1 MLNVS
6 NKVLQQLS
14 ALLLE
19 SAGLKITPDGFHSLR
34 LALSTR
40 MPVLGV
46 DEPEHY
52 LQRLTGPGGEEELR
66 ALLPLVTVGHTEF
79 FRDAKQFRALEQSVL
94 PDLLARARREMRKV
108 SVWSA
113 GCATGEEPY
122 SVAMVLAEL
131 GALAVEVDLW
141 ATDLN
146 LAAVE
151 AARQG
156 RFNARRSAGIQ
167 PERLARFFRPV
178 EDGHE
183 ALPTLR
189 EYIRFD
195 GQNLA
200 VPVFDKVALSSLDLI
215 LCRNVIIYFDLPTIR
230 GLMDRFLSVLRPGG
244 LLFLGYSESLFK
256 VFDRFEM
263 IEVDGAFVY
272 RRPPSDRAYR
282 PPPLRIHPY
291 PGQESAERKPEPEPF
306 SPAVYARPA
315 IEPAGGRPRPAAT
328 DLSAR
333 VPGPLSGS
341 FPAVAPLPAHSPGAP
356 HMGSFPA
363 VSPPAHRPAAPQ
375 PPGTFPPMP
384 TTVPTRAPGTTGTFP
399 SVGAPA
405 TPAPAGS
412 PGTAAA
418 RTNDLGRPRIT
429 VQLPAVGG
437 EGGRTRPTVEIP
449 AVGVPARTI
458 TGEVPVQSAW
468 PQLLPPAERLAM
480 AVRKMTQGDF
490 PGAISA
496 VQRLLVDE
504 PSDLDALL
512 TLGNLYSLTGRIPE
526 ARDAFA
532 QAIQRE
538 PLCVEARVF
547 GGVAALQAGE
557 LKEARS
563 ELGKALFLEPT
574 LAIGHYLMAQV
585 QERSQDMDGARRSY
599 RNAIAQLRFPQR
611 TLAGHYPEMP
621 DSAEAISRAARYA
634 LAALEEQPPH

>member
-6 NKVLQQLS
+6 NKVLQQLA

-19 SAGLKITPDGFHSLR
+19 RAGLKITPDGFHSLR

-46 DEPEHY
+46 EEPERY
-52 LQRLTGPGGEEELR
+52 LQRLNGPGGEEELR
-66 ALLPLVTVGHTEF
+66 SLLPLVTVGHTEF
-79 FRDAKQFRALEQSVL
+79 FRDAKQFRALEKSVL

-131 GALAVEVDLW
+131 GALSVEVDLW

-156 RFNARRSAGIQ
+156 RFSQRRAISIN
-167 PERLARFFRPV
+167 PERLSRFFRPV
-178 EDGHE
+178 EDGYE
-183 ALPTLR
+183 ALTTLR

-200 VPVFDKVALSSLDLI
+200 VPVFDKVALGSLDLI

-230 GLMDRFLSVLRPGG
+230 GLMDRFLAALRPGG

-256 VFDRFEM
+256 VYDRFEM

-272 RRPPSDRAYR
+272 RRPPSDRGVR

-291 PGQESAERKPEPEPF
+291 PGTGAQESRPPEPEPF
-306 SPAVYARPA
+306 SPAVYARPPVEGA
-315 IEPAGGRPRPAAT
+315 QGARPRAAPVDT
-328 DLSAR
+328 SVRGSGA
-333 VPGPLSGS
+333 LSGTFS
-341 FPAVAPLPAHSPGAP
+341 TVGTPSIASAP
-356 HMGSFPA
+356 
-363 VSPPAHRPAAPQ
+363 
-375 PPGTFPPMP
+375 PPGG
-384 TTVPTRAPGTTGTFP
+384 TR
-399 SVGAPA
+399 S
-405 TPAPAGS
+405 
-412 PGTAAA
+412 
-418 RTNDLGRPRIT
+418 NDLGRPRIT
-429 VQLPAVGG
+429 VEIPAVGAPDA
-437 EGGRTRPTVEIP
+437 GRTRPTLELP
-449 AVGVPARTI
+449 AVQVAARAASS
-458 TGEVPVQSAW
+458 GEPSAPTAW
-468 PQLLPPAERLAM
+468 PKLLPPAERLAM

-490 PGAISA
+490 PAAIA
-496 VQRLLVDE
+496 GVERLLVDE

-526 ARDAFA
+526 AREAFA
-532 QAIQRE
+532 QAILRE

-574 LAIGHYLMAQV
+574 LAIGHYLLAQV
-585 QERSQDMDGARRSY
+585 QERSHESDSARRSY

>member
-6 NKVLQQLS
+6 NKVLQQLA

-19 SAGLKITPDGFHSLR
+19 RAGLKITPDGFHSLR

-46 DEPEHY
+46 EEPERY
-52 LQRLTGPGGEEELR
+52 LQRLNGPGGEEELR
-66 ALLPLVTVGHTEF
+66 SLLPLVTVGHTEF
-79 FRDAKQFRALEQSVL
+79 FRDAKQFRALEKSVL

-131 GALAVEVDLW
+131 GALSVEVDLW

-156 RFNARRSAGIQ
+156 RFSQRRAISIS
-167 PERLARFFRPV
+167 PERLSRFFRPV
-178 EDGHE
+178 EDGYE
-183 ALPTLR
+183 ALTTLR

-200 VPVFDKVALSSLDLI
+200 VPVFDKVALGSLDLI

-230 GLMDRFLSVLRPGG
+230 GLMDRFLAALRPGG

-256 VFDRFEM
+256 VYDRFEM

-272 RRPPSDRAYR
+272 RRPPGDRGVR

-291 PGQESAERKPEPEPF
+291 PGTATQEPRAPEPEPF
-306 SPAVYARPA
+306 SPAVYARPPVDGA
-315 IEPAGGRPRPAAT
+315 AQGVRPRT
-328 DLSAR
+328 
-333 VPGPLSGS
+333 
-341 FPAVAPLPAHSPGAP
+341 APVDPSVRGPGA
-356 HMGSFPA
+356 MS
-363 VSPPAHRPAAPQ
+363 
-375 PPGTFPPMP
+375 GTFP
-384 TTVPTRAPGTTGTFP
+384 TVGTPPAASAPPPVGTR
-399 SVGAPA
+399 S
-405 TPAPAGS
+405 
-412 PGTAAA
+412 
-418 RTNDLGRPRIT
+418 NDLGRPRIT
-429 VQLPAVGG
+429 VEIPTVGSLDA
-437 EGGRTRPTVEIP
+437 GRTRPTVELP
-449 AVGVPARTI
+449 AVQMPPRATSSGEPSAPA
-458 TGEVPVQSAW
+458 AW
-468 PQLLPPAERLAM
+468 PKLLPPAERLAM

-490 PGAISA
+490 PGAIA
-496 VQRLLVDE
+496 GVERLLVDE

-526 ARDAFA
+526 ARETFA
-532 QAIQRE
+532 QAILRE

-574 LAIGHYLMAQV
+574 LAIGHYLLAQV
-585 QERSQDMDGARRSY
+585 QERSHESDSARRSY

>member
-1 MLNVS
+1 MNVS
-6 NKVLQQLS
+6 NKVLQQLA

-19 SAGLKITPDGFHSLR
+19 RAGLKITPDGFHSLR

-40 MPVLGV
+40 MPVLGIE
-46 DEPEHY
+46 EPERY
-52 LQRLTGPGGEEELR
+52 LQRLTGVGGEEELR
-66 ALLPLVTVGHTEF
+66 SLLPLVTVGHTEF
-79 FRDAKQFRALEQSVL
+79 FRDAKQFRALEKSVL

-108 SVWSA
+108 SIWSA

-122 SVAMVLAEL
+122 SMAMVLAEL
-131 GALAVEVDLW
+131 GALSTEVDLW

-156 RFNARRSAGIQ
+156 RFSTRRSISIH

-183 ALPTLR
+183 ALPALR

-200 VPVFDKVALSSLDLI
+200 VPVFDKVALNSLDLI

-230 GLMDRFLSVLRPGG
+230 GLMDRFLSALRPGG

-256 VFDRFEM
+256 VYDRFEM

-272 RRPPSDRAYR
+272 RRPPSDKGYR

-291 PGQESAERKPEPEPF
+291 PVSTEPPARAPEPEPF

-315 IEPAGGRPRPAAT
+315 VELAQGARPRASTPDTAST
-328 DLSAR
+328 R
-333 VPGPLSGS
+333 GPGALSGA
-341 FPAVAPLPAHSPGAP
+341 FPAVRPLPAAST
-356 HMGSFPA
+356 
-363 VSPPAHRPAAPQ
+363 PPATTQASGTQ
-375 PPGTFPPMP
+375 PPA
-384 TTVPTRAPGTTGTFP
+384 TTK
-399 SVGAPA
+399 
-405 TPAPAGS
+405 
-412 PGTAAA
+412 
-418 RTNDLGRPRIT
+418 TNDLGRPRVT
-429 VQLPAVGG
+429 VELPAVSAADAV
-437 EGGRTRPTVEIP
+437 RTRPTVELP
-449 AVGVPARTI
+449 AVSAPARTV
-458 TGEVPVQSAW
+458 TGELPAATAW
-468 PQLLPPAERLAM
+468 PKLLPPAERLAM

-490 PGAISA
+490 PAAIQG

-512 TLGNLYSLTGRIPE
+512 TLGNLYSLTGRITE
-526 ARDAFA
+526 AREAFA

-557 LKEARS
+557 LREARS

-574 LAIGHYLMAQV
+574 LAIGHYLLAQV
-585 QERSQDMDGARRSY
+585 QERSHDSEAARRSY

-611 TLAGHYPEMP
+611 TLAGHYPEML

>member
-6 NKVLQQLS
+6 NKVLQQLA

-19 SAGLKITPDGFHSLR
+19 RAGLKITPDGFHSLR

-40 MPVLGV
+40 MPALGV
-46 DEPEHY
+46 EEPERY
-52 LQRLTGPGGEEELR
+52 LQRLAGPGGEEELR
-66 ALLPLVTVGHTEF
+66 SLLPLVTVGHTEF
-79 FRDAKQFRALEQSVL
+79 FRDGKQFRALEKSVL
-94 PDLLARARREMRKV
+94 PDLLARARREMRRV

-131 GALAVEVDLW
+131 GALSSEVDLW

-156 RFNARRSAGIQ
+156 RFSLRRSISIQ
-167 PERLARFFRPV
+167 QERLSRFFRPV
-178 EDGHE
+178 EDGFE
-183 ALPTLR
+183 ALPALR

-200 VPVFDKVALSSLDLI
+200 VPVFDKVALNSLDLI

-230 GLMDRFLSVLRPGG
+230 GLMDRFLSALRPGG

-256 VFDRFEM
+256 VYDRFEM

-272 RRPPSDRAYR
+272 RRPPSDKGYR

-291 PGQESAERKPEPEPF
+291 PGTAEQAQRAPEPEPF
-306 SPAVYARPA
+306 SPAVYARPP
-315 IEPAGGRPRPAAT
+315 IEGAFGARPRGASSDAS
-328 DLSAR
+328 SAR
-333 VPGPLSGS
+333 GPGSLTGS
-341 FPAVAPLPAHSPGAP
+341 FPAVGPLPAASPVPGA
-356 HMGSFPA
+356 
-363 VSPPAHRPAAPQ
+363 
-375 PPGTFPPMP
+375 
-384 TTVPTRAPGTTGTFP
+384 
-399 SVGAPA
+399 APA
-405 TPAPAGS
+405 STS
-412 PGTAAA
+412 STTT
-418 RTNDLGRPRIT
+418 RVNDLGRPRIT
-429 VQLPAVGG
+429 MELPAVGTPDAS
-437 EGGRTRPTVEIP
+437 RMRPTVEIP
-449 AVGVPARTI
+449 AVSAPARTV
-458 TGEVPVQSAW
+458 TGELAVPSAW
-468 PQLLPPAERLAM
+468 PKLLPPAERLAM

-490 PGAISA
+490 PGAISG

-512 TLGNLYSLTGRIPE
+512 TLGNLFSLTGRIPE
-526 ARDAFA
+526 AREAFA

-538 PLCVEARVF
+538 PLCVEARIF

-574 LAIGHYLMAQV
+574 LAIGHYLLAQV
-585 QERSQDMDGARRSY
+585 QERSHDSEAARRSY